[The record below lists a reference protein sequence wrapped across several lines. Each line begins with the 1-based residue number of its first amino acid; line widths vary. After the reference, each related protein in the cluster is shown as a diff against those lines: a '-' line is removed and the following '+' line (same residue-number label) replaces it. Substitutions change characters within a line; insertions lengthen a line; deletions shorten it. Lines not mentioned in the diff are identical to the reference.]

1 MCDMA
6 IDVDISVEGDFWGE
20 VSDWEYIVNSAV
32 AAAALH
38 LQMDAAESELSI
50 LLTHDAVIRHL
61 NEQWRDKDKPTNV
74 LSFPAVPGGQKGI
87 LPPLLGDI
95 VLAFETIEREA
106 QVSGKK
112 LSHHVSHLIVHGFLH
127 LLGYDH
133 ESDKE
138 AQEMETTE
146 QAILARL
153 GIDDPYAI

>member
-1 MCDMA
+1 MA
-6 IDVDISVEGDFWGE
+6 IEVDISVEGDFWGE
-20 VSDWEYIVNSAV
+20 ISDWKAIVNDAV
-32 AAAALH
+32 AAALAH
-38 LQMDAAESELSI
+38 LKMEDADSELSI

-74 LSFPAVPGGQKGI
+74 LSFPAVPGGQKGV

-106 QVSGKK
+106 QISGKK
-112 LSHHVSHLIVHGFLH
+112 LNHHVSHLIIHGFLH

-133 ESDKE
+133 ESDTE

-146 QAILARL
+146 QAILALL